1 MKISI
6 LRTNFR
12 YNVLSLRDKSEA
24 RFSCP
29 PIEIGGYKYADPT
42 GRGGF
47 NGFKTL
53 GFLTLGALGILA
65 SCNSKP
71 TPSVSNGASP
81 FDTTHFE
88 TQALSAEDRAKL
100 ANAAGKSVIP
110 VEIDALATKINTATG
125 KLHLF
130 CFWNLESPN
139 SVATLKAVNALSM
152 KFDSTKLHITFVNMP
167 GRQTMEAINLFIR
180 ENQLSDETLILEKA
194 DVSFFAKRIRK
205 DFTGITGL
213 PVLILANKA
222 DETLQFY
229 NRLMDEKEL
238 SAIIQPLL

>member
-1 MKISI
+1 M
-6 LRTNFR
+6 
-12 YNVLSLRDKSEA
+12 
-24 RFSCP
+24 
-29 PIEIGGYKYADPT
+29 
-42 GRGGF
+42 
-47 NGFKTL
+47 
-53 GFLTLGALGILA
+53 

-71 TPSVSNGASP
+71 NPALSNGASP

-88 TQALSAEDRAKL
+88 TPALSTEDRAKL
-100 ANAAGKSVIP
+100 ANATGKSVIP

-130 CFWNLESPN
+130 CFWNLENPN
-139 SVATLKAVNALSM
+139 SVSTLKAVNSLSA
-152 KFDSTKLHITFVNMP
+152 KFDSTKLHITFVNML

-205 DFTGITGL
+205 DFTGVTGL
-213 PVLILANKA
+213 PVIILANKA
-222 DETLQFY
+222 DETMQFY

-238 SAIIQPLL
+238 SAIVQPLL

>member
-1 MKISI
+1 MKISMLNHI
-6 LRTNFR
+6 SSCLKLGNFQ
-12 YNVLSLRDKSEA
+12 KIA
-24 RFSCP
+24 QF
-29 PIEIGGYKYADPT
+29 GAFGM
-42 GRGGF
+42 
-47 NGFKTL
+47 L
-53 GFLTLGALGILA
+53 GLLM

-71 TPSVSNGASP
+71 TPSVPNGVSP

-100 ANAAGKSVIP
+100 ANATGKSVIP
-110 VEIDALATKINTATG
+110 IEIDALATKINTATG

-139 SVATLKAVNALSM
+139 SVATLKAVNTLST
-152 KFDSTKLHITFVNMP
+152 KFDSTKLHITFINMP

-205 DFTGITGL
+205 DFTGVTGL
-213 PVLILANKA
+213 PVIILTNKA
-222 DETLQFY
+222 DKTLQFY

>member
-1 MKISI
+1 MLNQINTYLKWGKSLKI
-6 LRTNFR
+6 
-12 YNVLSLRDKSEA
+12 
-24 RFSCP
+24 P
-29 PIEIGGYKYADPT
+29 PFG
-42 GRGGF
+42 
-47 NGFKTL
+47 TL
-53 GFLTLGALGILA
+53 GIIGILM

-71 TPSVSNGASP
+71 NSALSNGASP

-88 TQALSAEDRAKL
+88 TQALSTEDRTKL
-100 ANAAGKSVIP
+100 ANATGKSVIP
-110 VEIDALATKINTATG
+110 IEIDALATKINTATG

-139 SVATLKAVNALSM
+139 SVTTLKAVNSLSA

-205 DFTGITGL
+205 DFTGVTGL
-213 PVLILANKA
+213 PVIILANKA
-222 DETLQFY
+222 DETMQFY

-238 SAIIQPLL
+238 SAIIQPLM